1 MMERKTNSSKENQTS
16 AIDWQN
22 IHSRLDS
29 VRERLKKGWHV
40 TEQEKEQ
47 ILTARTKAL
56 AKKLKDKPLMKEYLE
71 VVEFMLSDER
81 YGIELN
87 YIDEV
92 CGLKDLTPLPCTP
105 SFIRGVINVRGKIM
119 TVMDIKKL
127 FELPDKGLSDLNKV
141 IIVHKYGME
150 AGILA
155 DNIIGVRS
163 VPVTNIQSALPTL
176 TGIRT
181 EYIKGVTGDQLIILN
196 TENIFSD
203 ERLIVNEGI

>member
-1 MMERKTNSSKENQTS
+1 MMERKTNTSKENQTS

-22 IHSRLDS
+22 IQSRLDS
-29 VRERLKKGWHV
+29 VRERLEKGWQV

-71 VVEFMLSDER
+71 VVEFLLSDER
-81 YGIELN
+81 YGIESN
-87 YIDEV
+87 FIDEV
-92 CGLKDLTPLPCTP
+92 YALKELTPLPCTP
-105 SFIRGVINVRGKIM
+105 PFILGVMNVRGKIM
-119 TVMDIKKL
+119 TVVDIKKL

-141 IIVHKYGME
+141 IIVQTYGME

-155 DNIIGVRS
+155 DNIVGVRS
-163 VPVTNIQSALPTL
+163 VPVSKIQPALPTL
-176 TGIRT
+176 TGIRA

-196 TENIFSD
+196 METIFSD
-203 ERLIVNEGI
+203 ERIIVNEGI